1 MPPIA
6 VSWLLNATF
15 TTPDVVIGHGSESAA
30 LMVIGQ
36 LVAVAPLPSV
46 TLMVI
51 VPAAFGV
58 PLNRPVLL
66 NVRPNRLPVAE

>member
-1 MPPIA
+1 MI
-6 VSWLLNATF
+6 
-15 TTPDVVIGHGSESAA
+15 
-30 LMVIGQ
+30 VIGQ
-36 LVAVAPLPSV
+36 LVAVAPLLSV
-46 TLMVI
+46 TLIVI